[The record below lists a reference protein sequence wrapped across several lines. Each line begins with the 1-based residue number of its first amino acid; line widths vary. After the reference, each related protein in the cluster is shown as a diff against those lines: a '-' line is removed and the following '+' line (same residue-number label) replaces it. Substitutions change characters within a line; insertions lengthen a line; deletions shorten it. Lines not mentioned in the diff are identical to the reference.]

1 MLAKVPKT
9 RIAKKTTL
17 FLKERWRTNEKLSLV
32 KFVKVRVD
40 SFSSF
45 NQSHHCYCR
54 GRHWKVCAWTS
65 TTATTTPENNDMI
78 DWMSKIIVLHVR
90 QVCQTTRCTHST
102 DWAYTPCRFPLI
114 CLFVCLFWNRFLR
127 SYFSFQNNF
136 EWMDHFRLYVFFS
149 HFRQRDNLI
158 MNFPFV
164 FS

>member
-136 EWMDHFRLYVFFS
+136 KWMDHFSMYVFFS
-149 HFRQRDNLI
+149 HFRQHVVLI